1 MGAGAGLPS
10 IPCLLVR
17 EDLEAVLIESKEK
30 KARFLKTAIEAL
42 GLQSRAIIAN
52 RQFEEVDPDDCQ
64 FVTCRALDKFTE
76 KLPRLVKWSGSR
88 TMLLF
93 GGNNLRE
100 GLRRLALEPTEEL
113 LSMSDARFLYVAR
126 SGA

>member
-17 EDLEAVLIESKEK
+17 EDLKAVLIESKEK
-30 KARFLKTAIEAL
+30 KARFLKTAIEAQ

-52 RQFEEVDPDDCQ
+52 RQFEEVDPADCQ
-64 FVTCRALDKFTE
+64 FVTCRALDKFSQ
-76 KLPRLVKWSGSR
+76 KLPRLEKWSERR

-93 GGNNLRE
+93 GGTSLRD
-100 GLRRLALEPTEEL
+100 ALQKLDLNAVEQL
-113 LSMSDARFLYVAR
+113 
-126 SGA
+126 